1 MNLFKRKKG
10 QQKDSAHD
18 ATASSP
24 SADVTHNPAA
34 SETPRMN
41 DEPLNEDA
49 ASGADEMLDSAARED
64 AGTAEFDQFDTPAP
78 DDEPTVENLSPDDV
92 QTAPI
97 SPEAVINNE
106 APLVLEMPE
115 RPVEYTFTGVSDG
128 VTRPLSADALPEII
142 KGNDHAIFAQAT
154 DVGKV
159 RTNNE
164 DAVFSFLA
172 SVRSSDEL
180 SDFGIFIVADGMGG
194 HYDGEKASA
203 MSTRSV
209 ASYILKNMYM
219 PMLAGSFNN
228 DVPIVEALEEA
239 VQRANADIVAK
250 VPDGGTTIT
259 IVVMIGDIAYIA
271 HVGDSRAYLLMRN
284 HIEQL
289 TRDHSLIQRLI
300 ELDHITPE
308 EANDYPNKN
317 VLYRALGQSENLEV
331 DTLRRKLP
339 PMSQLLLCSDGLWSQ
354 VQEHEMV
361 EIINHAPNL
370 QAACNQLITLAN
382 SRGGIDNVSLTILQ
396 LPK

>member
-1 MNLFKRKKG
+1 MNFFRRLIG
-10 QQKDSAHD
+10 QNSGEADDLPKPQ
-18 ATASSP
+18 ATLEDGP
-24 SADVTHNPAA
+24 LPINP
-34 SETPRMN
+34 ETAEMN
-41 DEPLNEDA
+41 DPLMTEHPTSSDESLPEETVSSEKNTFDPAEADTQEPEIVTSEAPATSDTVPT
-49 ASGADEMLDSAARED
+49 
-64 AGTAEFDQFDTPAP
+64 TA
-78 DDEPTVENLSPDDV
+78 V
-92 QTAPI
+92 
-97 SPEAVINNE
+97 SPESVLNNE
-106 APLVLEMPE
+106 SPLVIEVPD

-142 KGNDHAIFAQAT
+142 KGNDHAVFAQAT

-164 DAVFSFLA
+164 DAIFSFIG
-172 SVRSSDEL
+172 SVRSADDL
-180 SDFGIFIVADGMGG
+180 SDFGVFIVADGMGG

-203 MSTRSV
+203 MSARSV
-209 ASYILKNMYM
+209 ATYILKNMYL
-219 PMLAGSFNN
+219 PMLAGNFNN
-228 DVPIVEALEEA
+228 ELPIVEALEEA
-239 VQRANADIVAK
+239 VLRANADIVAK

-271 HVGDSRAYLLMRN
+271 HVGDSRAYLIMRN

-308 EANDYPNKN
+308 EASDYPNKN

-354 VQEHEMV
+354 VHEN
-361 EIINHAPNL
+361 EIVDIVNHAPNL

-382 SRGGIDNVSLTILQ
+382 SRGGIDNVSVTILQ